1 LETDKTPAALWAM
14 MLGNI
19 AIGLGAMAPAAMMN
33 TLVRDFALPP
43 QTIGHL
49 ISWAAIVMCIGA
61 PGFAILTNRWDRR
74 KLLAGTMALYVVG
87 HVASLFMTSFA
98 GLMIVR
104 LLMISSAAIFT
115 PQAAA
120 VIGLIAP
127 PGKHAAATAHVFI
140 GWSIA
145 TALGMPAM
153 AAAADLLGWRPVMA
167 MIALI
172 SLIAGLGV
180 WFTLKPGLRVAR
192 LNLQDWLSLPRHPAI
207 MALIAV
213 TVLTSAGQFVL
224 YPYLAAELKRITM
237 APEAQTAALLAVFGI
252 SGLAGNR
259 ISAHFVGR
267 LGAARVNQVSIG
279 MIMLAL
285 LLWAPLVTGQA
296 TAIICILLWGAGFSS
311 ANPMQQVR
319 LGMAGPSLASASIA
333 LNTSGIYLG
342 QWIGAAS
349 GGALIAARQF
359 WAMSALGG
367 VIVAVSLGISYWA
380 QKRLKA

>member
-1 LETDKTPAALWAM
+1 MVNIADPAARDKSQAALWAM

-49 ISWAAIVMCIGA
+49 ISWAAIIMCIGA
-61 PGFAILTNRWDRR
+61 PGFAIFTNRWDRR

-87 HVASLFMTSFA
+87 HIASLFMTSFA

-120 VIGLIAP
+120 VIALISP
-127 PGKHAAATAHVFI
+127 PEKRAAATAHVFI

-153 AAAADLLGWRPVMA
+153 AAAADLVGWQPVMA
-167 MIALI
+167 MIALF

-180 WFTLKPGLRVAR
+180 WFTLKPGLRVAQ

-213 TVLTSAGQFVL
+213 TVLTSAGQFML

-237 APEAQTAALLAVFGI
+237 APETQIATLLAAFGL

-259 ISAHFVGR
+259 VAARWVGR
-267 LGAARVNQVSIG
+267 LGPARINQVSIG

-296 TAIICILLWGAGFSS
+296 TAAICILLWGCGFASC
-311 ANPMQQVR
+311 NPMQQVR
-319 LGMAGPSLASASIA
+319 LGAAGPTLASASIA

-342 QWIGAAS
+342 QWIGAAG
-349 GGALIAARQF
+349 GGALLAGQD
-359 WAMSALGG
+359 
-367 VIVAVSLGISYWA
+367 YWA
-380 QKRLKA
+380 YPGGRKAG